1 MKKSAEKRQYYIHLV
16 ECRNVP
22 TDDCEVMLKWK
33 RGKKQI
39 NKGVL
44 KQLNCING
52 IVKGNQFGV
61 IMPQCTLFRNSN
73 GYEEKLIK
81 LSLTKFKDDK
91 KKKQNVIGYCYINL
105 AEYVDFS
112 TRQNVTFPMKSK
124 KGKSFECEIDIQCL
138 GGVEVSEADKTEI
151 FSTSKSTNPFG
162 EESDEEISDEV
173 PNPKKKS
180 KELDKNNKST
190 STLGKSR
197 MPQKQVNSNNPFDD
211 TGLPKKNLN
220 NKKSMGSQSMIITS
234 SNNPFSENSSDS
246 SEHQPTTIS
255 QTNPFDDD
263 VSDEATKVDHQATTT
278 LDKVNTNPFDDDN
291 DFVDNNSKTSV
302 VVTES
307 SVTAQKTTNTN
318 PFSDSSESDDSKQQR
333 EESLS
338 VSIKVPTTN
347 PFSDDS
353 EDEKQKTQNVTEV
366 NQSNPFVDESDEKL
380 EEQVEEH
387 RNPFGD
393 ESEVITHVQ
402 CKESH
407 SCSEKSDGAV
417 EVTEGTNPFGED
429 NSDIILEEEPNQIET
444 DLKVDSEDEINSSE
458 DLDGNIFVSTRT
470 KQDSPEVNLIKPK
483 EELVPIIQYKKNSGT
498 IDLREVF
505 DSVNSLKGNLDDLDS
520 FIILMKKWWCDGQP
534 HIELNVL
541 PMIMDDYK
549 QCVWLLIGIK
559 DLGGKIRK
567 SGTKMSQRDIQI
579 NEIYESTFVRAVK
592 LISARIEGILDYL
605 ISVTMF
611 DSKRSTF
618 EEGVANGTAE
628 IMNDIF
634 ESVSKNDQSISDRLL
649 KQICHFI
656 CYYIIEEMLQRNKIN
671 GMKGFQMNYFV
682 SCIQS
687 QVFKKYTPLK
697 KYMKCLD
704 PLLEFCRLLTMPM
717 SLEIIQMKDEVF
729 PSLPVS
735 LISKTLHSFRLDSY
749 NLNRVPQRVF
759 DYLFEHPDG
768 KNILSRYDILK

>member
-44 KQLNCING
+44 KQLNCVNG
-52 IVKGNQFGV
+52 VVKGNQFGV

-124 KGKSFECEIDIQCL
+124 KGKSFDCEIDIQCL

-151 FSTSKSTNPFG
+151 FSASKSTNPFG

-173 PNPKKKS
+173 INPKKKS
-180 KELDKNNKST
+180 KELDRNNKST
-190 STLGKSR
+190 STLRKNE
-197 MPQKQVNSNNPFDD
+197 MPQKQVNTTNPFDD
-211 TGLPKKNLN
+211 TNDLT
-220 NKKSMGSQSMIITS
+220 NKKPTTTQSVIVTS
-234 SNNPFSENSSDS
+234 SNNPFSENSSDN
-246 SEHQPTTIS
+246 SEQQPTTVS
-255 QTNPFDDD
+255 QTNPFSDD
-263 VSDEATKVDHQATTT
+263 VSDEAIKMNHPTTT
-278 LDKVNTNPFDDDN
+278 MSVETNTNPFNEDN
-291 DFVDNNSKTSV
+291 ETLDKNSKTAV
-302 VVTES
+302 VVTDNS
-307 SVTAQKTTNTN
+307 AISQKTLSTN
-318 PFSDSSESDDSKQQR
+318 PFSDSSENDDNKQQN
-333 EESLS
+333 EESLGIA
-338 VSIKVPTTN
+338 IKTSTTN
-347 PFSDDS
+347 PFNDDS
-353 EDEKQKTQNVTEV
+353 DNEKQKTQNVTDV
-366 NQSNPFVDESDEKL
+366 HQSNPFIDESDEKV

-393 ESEVITHVQ
+393 ESEVIAHVQ

-407 SCSEKSDGAV
+407 SSSEKSDRVV
-417 EVTEGTNPFGED
+417 EMAEGTNPFGED
-429 NSDIILEEEPNQIET
+429 NSDVISEEEPNQIET
-444 DLKVDSEDEINSSE
+444 DLQVSAEDKTSSSE

-470 KQDSPEVNLIKPK
+470 KEDSPEVNLIKPK
-483 EELVPIIQYKKNSGT
+483 EDLVPIIQYKKNSGS

-505 DSVNSLKGNLDDLDS
+505 DSVNNLKGNLDDLDS

-549 QCVWLLIGIK
+549 QCVWLLIGMK

-567 SGTKMSQRDIQI
+567 PGTKMSQRDIQI

-634 ESVSKNDQSISDRLL
+634 ESVSKNDQSIADRLL

-656 CYYIIEEMLQRNKIN
+656 CYYIIEEMLKRNKIN
-671 GMKGFQMNYFV
+671 GMKGFQINYFV

-687 QVFKKYTPLK
+687 QVFKKYISLK

-717 SLEIIQMKDEVF
+717 SLEIVQMKDEVF
-729 PSLPVS
+729 PSLSVS
-735 LISKTLHSFRLDSY
+735 LISKTLRSFRLDSY